1 MIEDILITFLI
12 SLSPLGEAR
21 AGIPY
26 GELNGLPI
34 AIALLVGLT
43 ANLLVFPLFYKSINI
58 LNKYLLQKRWYKKG
72 AIKLSLR
79 ARGKTKNFIK
89 NYGVWG
95 LMFFVMIPL
104 PVTGAYIGT
113 IAAYIFGKEYKK
125 SLIAISSGITISSI
139 LVATFMFII
148 CFSIIFAHLCKE
160 RKQHSLY

>member
-12 SLSPLGEAR
+12 SLSPFGEAR

-34 AIALLVGLT
+34 VVALLVGLT
-43 ANLLVFPLFYKSINI
+43 ANLLVFPLFYRAIN
-58 LNKYLLQKRWYKKG
+58 LFNKYLLQNKWYKKS

-89 NYGVWG
+89 KYGVWG
-95 LMFFVMIPL
+95 LMVFVMIPL

-113 IAAYIFGKEYKK
+113 IAAYIFGIEYKK
-125 SLIAISSGITISSI
+125 SFIAISSGITISSI

-148 CFSIIFAHLCKE
+148 
-160 RKQHSLY
+160 